1 MNEWL
6 EDLFDRPRQQKLLY
20 LAGLSLATWAL
31 MWALFVGRQW
41 GRLSQIDTE
50 ATAERERLVS
60 LQEKASNLEAV
71 RKAVSELDR
80 ELSAALARLPDR
92 KEIPDLL
99 NGLSE
104 LASASGLRIT
114 KFRQLDEVLRDYYAE
129 VPVELSMQGSFH
141 QVAAFFARVPR
152 LSRLINVTHI
162 TMKQPSV
169 VGDTVQVD
177 ASCIATT
184 FRFLDEEER
193 ARAAKEREGKKPQG
207 GKGV

>member
-6 EDLFDRPRQQKLLY
+6 EDLLDKPRQQKILY
-20 LAGLSLATWAL
+20 LVALSIGVWAI
-31 MWALFVGRQW
+31 MWVLFLGGQW
-41 GRLSQIDTE
+41 GRLARINEE

-60 LQEKASNLEAV
+60 LREKASNLEEVRRAV
-71 RKAVSELDR
+71 NELDR

-92 KEIPDLL
+92 KEIPTLL

-114 KFRQLDEVLRDYYAE
+114 KFRQMDEVPRDYYAE

-141 QVAAFFARVPR
+141 QVASFFARVPQ
-152 LSRLINVTHI
+152 LSRLINVSRI
-162 TMKQPSV
+162 SMKQPTI
-169 VGDTVQVD
+169 VGDTVQVN
-177 ASCIATT
+177 ASCLATT

-193 ARAAKEREGKKPQG
+193 ARAAKERDKKVKG